1 MMHLKKN
8 PFFAFLLISSIS
20 FAQEPALIPIPVSA
34 EYNKGNYDLGKIIII
49 SAPKEASLQVAFDLL
64 NQKLGVIG
72 KRKIQWLWETGAQ
85 ASMANIRLELLSK
98 NKSQQL
104 GKEGY
109 SLTVN
114 AKGIQIT
121 ANEAAGLFYGI
132 QTLTQLLP
140 KELASK
146 SAQTNLLI
154 KVPFAK
160 ITDYPKFV
168 WRGMMFDVSR
178 HFFTKAE
185 VKQFIDEMAEYKY
198 NILHFHL
205 TDDEGWRIEIKAYP
219 NLTKKGAFNVK
230 KIGRFTEF
238 SKPEPNEP
246 RDFGGFYTQEDLKEL
261 IQYAKDRFIEIM
273 PEVDVP
279 GHSMAVIASYPEL
292 SCTPEAINYQVISGE
307 PFIDWSTGHAIALQ
321 DNTLCP
327 ANEKVYTFLDKVFG
341 EISAIFPFEYMHI
354 GGDECPKNYWEK
366 NPQIL
371 AMMKREGLNTT
382 QEVQAF
388 FTRRLS
394 KIVASKGKKMMG
406 WDEILEGGG
415 LPQSTAVMSWRGEAG
430 GIQAAKDGHEVVMT
444 PNNHV
449 YVDLMQGDIAVEPQV
464 YNTVRLKDSYDFNP
478 TPAGINEKFVKGGQA
493 NLWSEQLFS
502 YRHLQYMVYPRS
514 FAVAE
519 RLWSPRERTD
529 WNGFINRV
537 ESHFERFDA
546 AEKKYAPSMYEP
558 KISFTKNDKN
568 EIAVEL
574 TPEISNVS
582 FHYSF
587 DNSYPDKF
595 YPVAVGKVLVPK
607 DAEQI
612 RIISIKN
619 GKQVGRFISISRVD
633 MIKRSK

>member
-1 MMHLKKN
+1 MKLKKL
-8 PFFAFLLISSIS
+8 FGLAFLLVSSSI
-20 FAQEPALIPIPVSA
+20 FAQEPSLIPIPVSA
-34 EYNKGNYDLGKIIII
+34 EYSKGTYTLSQQIII
-49 SAPKEASLQVAFDLL
+49 SAPKEASLDVAYDLL

-72 KRKIQWLWETGAQ
+72 KRKIQWLWATGSQ
-85 ASMANIRLELLSK
+85 ANLANIRLELLTNHK
-98 NKSQQL
+98 NQQL

-109 SLTVN
+109 QLTVD
-114 AKGIQIT
+114 AKGVKIV
-121 ANEAAGLFYGI
+121 ANESAGLFYGI

-140 KELASK
+140 KELGSK
-146 SAQTNLLI
+146 SAQAHLAI
-154 KVPFAK
+154 KVPYAK
-160 ITDYPKFV
+160 ITDYPKFA
-168 WRGMMFDVSR
+168 WRGLMFDVAR

-205 TDDEGWRIEIKAYP
+205 TDDEGWRVEIKAYP

-261 IQYAKDRFIEIM
+261 IQYAKGRFIEIM

-279 GHSMAVIASYPEL
+279 GHSMAAVASYPEL
-292 SCTPEAINYQVISGE
+292 SCTPEAVNYQVISGE
-307 PFIDWSTGHAIALQ
+307 PFIDWSHGHAVALQ

-341 EISAIFPFEYMHI
+341 ELAAIFPFEYMHI
-354 GGDECPKNYWEK
+354 GGDECPKNFWEK

-371 AMMKREGLNTT
+371 AMMKQEGLKTP

-415 LPQSTAVMSWRGEAG
+415 LPQSTSVMSWRGEAG
-430 GIQAAKDGHEVVMT
+430 GIQASKEGHEVVMT

-449 YVDLMQGDIAVEPQV
+449 YIDLMQGDVAVEPQV
-464 YNTVRLKDSYDFNP
+464 YNAVRLKDSYDFNP
-478 TPAGINEKFVKGGQA
+478 TPDGINVKNVKGGQA
-493 NLWSEQLFS
+493 NLWSEQLFN

-519 RLWSPRERTD
+519 RLWSPRERSD

-546 AEKKYAPSMYEP
+546 ADKKYAPSMYEP
-558 KISFTKNDKN
+558 KISFSQNAN
-568 EIAVEL
+568 EQISVEL

-595 YPVAVGKVLVPK
+595 YPAAVGKVSVPK

-619 GKQVGRFISISRVD
+619 GKQVGRFISISRAD